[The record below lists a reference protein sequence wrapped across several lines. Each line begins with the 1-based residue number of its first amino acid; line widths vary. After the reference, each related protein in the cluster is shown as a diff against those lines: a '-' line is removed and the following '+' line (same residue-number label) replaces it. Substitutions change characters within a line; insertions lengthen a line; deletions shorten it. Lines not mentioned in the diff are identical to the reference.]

1 MTSIAFAEKNE
12 LLPILEHDYGEARN
26 PMSRE
31 ALRTKDGERIPA
43 RCLMTFTG
51 DVLRRYVAQAHCE
64 RIADHHSETGA
75 FPLYETIFEG
85 TPLCLIQAPVGA
97 PAAAMLADR
106 LIHSGVQAIVAC
118 GGCGVLNPIPSG
130 KILLPI
136 TAVRDEGTSYHYVK
150 PAFDIKID
158 AEALDVARKA
168 SERSGVSF
176 EECRIWTTDG
186 FFRETPS
193 IIEKRKAQGCSA
205 VDMECAA
212 LAAVAQSYGIRFCEI
227 LYSGD
232 SLSDPANHNAR
243 DWIHDESSR
252 TQAFKLALLT
262 LSNMS
267 I

>member
-1 MTSIAFAEKNE
+1 MNITALSEKNK

-31 ALRTKDGERIPA
+31 TLKTEDGGRIPA

-51 DVLRRYVAQAHCE
+51 DVLNRYITQAHCE
-64 RIADHHSETGA
+64 RIAAHHSETGA
-75 FPLYETIFEG
+75 FPLYKTTFEG

-106 LIHSGVQAIVAC
+106 LIYSGVQTIVAC
-118 GGCGVLNPIPSG
+118 GGCGVLSPIPSG
-130 KILLPI
+130 KILLP
-136 TAVRDEGTSYHYVK
+136 TSAVRDEGTSYHYVK
-150 PAFDIKID
+150 PAFDIKMNV
-158 AEALDVARKA
+158 EALNVARK
-168 SERSGVSF
+168 SFEKSGVSF
-176 EECRIWTTDG
+176 EECRVWTTDG

-212 LAAVAQSYGIRFCEI
+212 LAAVAQSYNVRFCEI

-232 SLSDPANHNAR
+232 SLSNPTNHDAR

-262 LSNMS
+262 LSNMP